1 MTFNN
6 DYYKINCGGEY
17 FLLKRLLRVVFSIE
31 SNLTHTCFS
40 WFFAYLCMTAM
51 VYTGVN
57 IFPTFGTKKSKMEE
71 CKNITSI
78 FIKIVQRKKNTPPL
92 TEKDNRCLVFLCIY
106 KNLLLYLSMIFET
119 ESKPTCS
126 LSNFSCKG
134 YSPNLAKNKLNRG
147 GWEGLLLKITRV
159 GDLKSKL

>member
-1 MTFNN
+1 
-6 DYYKINCGGEY
+6 
-17 FLLKRLLRVVFSIE
+17 
-31 SNLTHTCFS
+31 
-40 WFFAYLCMTAM
+40 MTAM

-57 IFPTFGTKKSKMEE
+57 FGTKKSEME

-92 TEKDNRCLVFLCIY
+92 TGKVCTLKEKKQQVCVLCII

-119 ESKPTCS
+119 ESKSTCS

-134 YSPNLAKNKLNRG
+134 YSPNLAKNKLN
-147 GWEGLLLKITRV
+147 
-159 GDLKSKL
+159 

>member
-1 MTFNN
+1 
-6 DYYKINCGGEY
+6 
-17 FLLKRLLRVVFSIE
+17 
-31 SNLTHTCFS
+31 
-40 WFFAYLCMTAM
+40 M

-57 IFPTFGTKKSKMEE
+57 IFPTFGTKKSKME

-78 FIKIVQRKKNTPPL
+78 FIKVIQRKKNTPPL
-92 TEKDNRCLVFLCIY
+92 TGKVSSLKEKKQQVCVLCIIKIFY
-106 KNLLLYLSMIFET
+106 CMIFET

-147 GWEGLLLKITRV
+147 GR
-159 GDLKSKL
+159 DYY